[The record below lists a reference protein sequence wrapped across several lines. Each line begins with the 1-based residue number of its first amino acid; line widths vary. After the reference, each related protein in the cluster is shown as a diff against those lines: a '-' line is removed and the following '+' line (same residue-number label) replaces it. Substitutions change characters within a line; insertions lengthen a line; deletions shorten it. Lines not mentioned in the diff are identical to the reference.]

1 MISIFNLDF
10 KFSEMLVKIR
20 NNSEVNNQIYNKE
33 SFIVQ
38 ELLKPLISENYIIS
52 PKIQQKLVQSDK
64 KDLLQKENIT
74 NELGVYGVLVK

>member
-1 MISIFNLDF
+1 
-10 KFSEMLVKIR
+10 MLVKIR
-20 NNSEVNNQIYNKE
+20 NNSEVNNQMYNKE

-52 PKIQQKLVQSDK
+52 PKIQQKLIQSDN

>member
-1 MISIFNLDF
+1 
-10 KFSEMLVKIR
+10 MLVKIR
-20 NNSEVNNQIYNKE
+20 NNSEVNNQMYNKE

>member
-1 MISIFNLDF
+1 MF
-10 KFSEMLVKIR
+10 
-20 NNSEVNNQIYNKE
+20 NKE

-52 PKIQQKLVQSDK
+52 PKLQQKLIQSESK
-64 KDLLQKENIT
+64 ELLQKEKIT

>member
-1 MISIFNLDF
+1 
-10 KFSEMLVKIR
+10 MLVKIR
-20 NNSEVNNQIYNKE
+20 NNSEVNNQMYNKE

-52 PKIQQKLVQSDK
+52 PKIQQKLVQSDN

>member
-1 MISIFNLDF
+1 
-10 KFSEMLVKIR
+10 MLVKIR
-20 NNSEVNNQIYNKE
+20 NNSEVNNQMYNKE

-38 ELLKPLISENYIIS
+38 ELLKPLITENYIIS
-52 PKIQQKLVQSDK
+52 PKIQQKLVQSDN